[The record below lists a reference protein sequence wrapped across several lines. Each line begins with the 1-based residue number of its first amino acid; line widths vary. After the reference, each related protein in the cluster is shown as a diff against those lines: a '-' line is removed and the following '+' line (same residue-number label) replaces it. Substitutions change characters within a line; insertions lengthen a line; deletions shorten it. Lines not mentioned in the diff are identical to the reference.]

1 MPIAAIIAIVQGVM
15 AGAPD
20 AIRAFNSLKEMLDG
34 GKTTITAEELEQLRQ
49 NAKTEHDK
57 TQNA

>member
-1 MPIAAIIAIVQGVM
+1 MPIAAIIALIQGVI

-20 AIRAFNSLKEMLDG
+20 AIRAFNALKDMLSG
-34 GKTTITAEELEQLRQ
+34 GKTTITAQELETLRQ

-57 TQNA
+57 TQGA

>member
-1 MPIAAIIAIVQGVM
+1 MPIAAIIAIVQGVV

-20 AIRAFNSLKEMLDG
+20 AIRAFNALKEMLEG
-34 GKTTITAEELEQLRQ
+34 GKTTITAEELETLRQ
-49 NAKTEHDK
+49 SAKTEHDK